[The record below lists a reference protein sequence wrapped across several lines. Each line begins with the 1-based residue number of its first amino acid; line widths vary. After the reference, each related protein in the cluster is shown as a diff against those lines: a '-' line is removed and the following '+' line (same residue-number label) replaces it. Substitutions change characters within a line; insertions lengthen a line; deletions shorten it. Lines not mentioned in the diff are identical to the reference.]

1 MGMWLTFYGWE
12 RLKPK
17 NVHSWLFSK
26 SMYITCALSIT
37 VKVNVGM
44 IILLRSNSPLFF
56 RCKHDV
62 SPFHLADTYFNYLMM
77 EGDSELSPKSDLQV
91 ARSGPPAAIFG
102 FWSTS
107 RY

>member
-1 MGMWLTFYGWE
+1 
-12 RLKPK
+12 
-17 NVHSWLFSK
+17 
-26 SMYITCALSIT
+26 MYITCALSIT

-77 EGDSELSPKSDLQV
+77 EGDSELSPKSDLQI

-102 FWSTS
+102 FWPTVHLFLNKTLNPCHARTS
-107 RY
+107 PLAVTG